1 MGPNGTFVAYNK
13 VGYDSDEMANQK
25 ENSNKGVNFKEG
37 RDELFPLPP
46 TEITLSGG
54 SIEQNPGY

>member
-1 MGPNGTFVAYNK
+1 MIRMKAVTKKRIVI
-13 VGYDSDEMANQK
+13 
-25 ENSNKGVNFKEG
+25 KEG